1 MFLKIITIT
10 KCIKQPEGINS
21 IAAYK
26 RAKNILEQN
35 EDIIKGNIFGTPDIV
50 LFNSEIEETLFA
62 KINEVKEYFTTPSR
76 LRNSKK
82 TIQMLS
88 EVKVITDQFFE
99 EVKVN
104 DENEEVKKNRLELLL
119 LMCKTFDNFTDFSKF
134 EGI

>member
-1 MFLKIITIT
+1 
-10 KCIKQPEGINS
+10 
-21 IAAYK
+21 
-26 RAKNILEQN
+26 
-35 EDIIKGNIFGTPDIV
+35 V

-76 LRNSKK
+76 LRDSKK